1 MDELVLL
8 GHALVLFAKAAIDE
22 CISAILLLVLN
33 QQRLS
38 ANLIRPCTSL
48 QRRARLGAVD
58 AISND
63 IVSLSGDRCALE
75 LRRLSARLKC
85 ALLDG
90 STRLIAAHQLWG
102 FATCDG
108 RRRSGL
114 PKAQA
119 RRPRVDRP
127 TIHSGN
133 KRQATLPFPP
143 CTLSPRGN
151 ESQEKAQGRR
161 GER

>member
-48 QRRARLGAVD
+48 QRRSARLGAVD

-75 LRRLSARLKC
+75 LKLSARLKC

-102 FATCDG
+102 LRLAMDG
-108 RRRSGL
+108 DGVGCQR
-114 PKAQA
+114 AQA

-133 KRQATLPFPP
+133 KRQATLP
-143 CTLSPRGN
+143 LSPLHTLPKRKREPREGTR
-151 ESQEKAQGRR
+151 A
-161 GER
+161 